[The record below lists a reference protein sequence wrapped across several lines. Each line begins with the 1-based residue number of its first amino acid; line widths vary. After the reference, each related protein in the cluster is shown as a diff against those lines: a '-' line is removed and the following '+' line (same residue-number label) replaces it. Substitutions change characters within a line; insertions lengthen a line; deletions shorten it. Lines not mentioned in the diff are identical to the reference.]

1 MISKSQKNDEINTNL
16 LIKAGIG
23 LTAAGAAGSSIYNN
37 QKVLKQFF
45 KNPSVMGEIAPFSSS
60 TIHSLT
66 RPLRRLVE
74 KRILCG
80 SEEPCHPIRVLE
92 IGAGS
97 GMLTK
102 QICEIMNVLNVVNN
116 TNNKDTFD
124 VVEMEEVFQGDLEEI
139 KKTCS
144 LMKLHI
150 NDFQSFS
157 QNAKY
162 TYNIIISTLPE
173 QTIEFDSLTAIF
185 QQMNKLLKTN
195 GYLMRVQYVTNML
208 WLQKFMTKEQVQ
220 KYKKVMEL
228 KKNFDFVHNAK
239 RHIVCNNVPPTYVI
253 KIKKTEDLIIKNK
266 KSSGC
271 NVFSTF

>member
-1 MISKSQKNDEINTNL
+1 MYHHDESHKKAEINTNL
-16 LIKAGIG
+16 LIKAGLG
-23 LTAAGAAGSSIYNN
+23 LTAAGAAGSSMYNN

-74 KRILCG
+74 KRLLCSG
-80 SEEPCHPIRVLE
+80 SEEKCHPIRVLE

-102 QICEIMNVLNVVNN
+102 QICEIMNVLKDDKNN
-116 TNNKDTFD
+116 DKDTFD
-124 VVEMEEVFQGDLEEI
+124 VVEMEEAFRSDLDEI

-144 LMKLHI
+144 LMNLHI
-150 NDFQSFS
+150 KDFQSFS
-157 QNAKY
+157 KTTKY
-162 TYNIIISTLPE
+162 KYNIIISTLPE
-173 QTIEFDSLTAIF
+173 QTIDFDPLSSILKL
-185 QQMNKLLKTN
+185 MNKLLKTN

-208 WLQKFMTKEQVQ
+208 WLQKFMTKEQVE

-228 KKNFDFVHNAK
+228 KKKFDFVHNAE
-239 RHIVCNNVPPTYVI
+239 RHIVWNNVPPTYVI
-253 KIKKTEDLIIKNK
+253 TIKKTEDLFTK
-266 KSSGC
+266 
-271 NVFSTF
+271 